1 MISVL
6 IPHKDE
12 FNNLYKVLNAMRSQ
26 TFTPFEI
33 IIVDSSTS
41 SLKLENSLKKE
52 LNITIIDRATESIFP
67 GHARNLGA
75 KMANGDL
82 LAFLDC
88 KTIPDKA
95 WLQDS
100 MDQFK
105 HSKSDIL
112 LGNFVCHE
120 EDWFSK
126 TAKAAIFGNII
137 HSSIPGSIINKD
149 KFEISGGFSELVRAG
164 EDIDWINRLDQMGY
178 EITQSSSK
186 PMTYSGL
193 PNNLIDIIKK
203 WHLYSMENAKVNIL
217 ATQKSIYFFF
227 LLIFFLYIAYRW
239 NYIFTGG
246 NWDESPLFIPHLNTI
261 LWLTL
266 ASSYMA
272 LRCLI
277 LPLLRKESFSFL
289 LPFNFIIVGLI
300 GLVID
305 LSKIP
310 GRIYGFWKIMTFRK
324 KI

>member
-1 MISVL
+1 MISII

-12 FNNLYKVLNAMRSQ
+12 FNNLYKVINAMRSQ
-26 TFTPFEI
+26 TYRPFEI

-41 SLKLENSLKKE
+41 SLKLENSLIKE

-75 KMANGDL
+75 EMAKGDL

-88 KTIPDKA
+88 KTIPNRD

-105 HSKSDIL
+105 NSKSDIL
-112 LGNFVCHE
+112 LGSFVCQE

-126 TAKAAIFGNII
+126 IAKAAIFGNII
-137 HSSIPGSIINKD
+137 HSCIPGSIIQKD
-149 KFEISGGFSELVRAG
+149 KFKISGGFSELVRAG

-178 EITQSSSK
+178 DIAKSSSK

-193 PNNLIDIIKK
+193 PNNLIDVIKK
-203 WHLYSMENAKVNIL
+203 WYLYSMENAKVNIL

-227 LLIFFLYIAYRW
+227 LILFFLYIAYRW

-246 NWDESPLFIPHLNTI
+246 NWDESHLFIPHLNTI

-266 ASSYMA
+266 ASSYIA